1 MNPRTPTRARPMDQI
16 NITPFVDICLVILLI
31 FMVVTPL
38 LVPGHAVV
46 LPEASNLSPQPENKR
61 AVTLSVDAAGAIY
74 VGEQQVDLAQLSYA
88 LRGAHTENPEGPV
101 RMMGDGRVPFGEVKH
116 VLRATQG
123 AGFSRIALIIK
134 QRTDAVQAAMR
145 AAENDAR
152 REEVSHER

>member
-1 MNPRTPTRARPMDQI
+1 MKSPPPNRSQPLDQI
-16 NITPFVDICLVILLI
+16 NITPLVDVCLVILLI

-46 LPEASNLSPQPENKR
+46 LPEASNLSPQPENNR

-88 LRGAHTENPEGPV
+88 LSGARTENPEAPV
-101 RMMGDGRVPFGEVKH
+101 RMMGDGRVPFGAVKQ

-123 AGFSRIALIIK
+123 AGFSRIALIIEK
-134 QRTDAVQAAMR
+134 RTDAVQAATR
-145 AAENDAR
+145 AAETDAR
-152 REEVSHER
+152 REEVPQ